1 MRQAALSFVAF
12 MSSGLLPSAVLAMHV
27 RVLSSTSA
35 IGQNVIVGR
44 AHCSRETWLLTDQPT
59 LTRLSTDS
67 LTVSSVPLRGLR
79 AGEKPW
85 GLACLP
91 ERELWTLVTHQDLAR
106 LTPDGHVVER
116 VHLDRPGLGLY
127 TAGERILLQHA
138 PASIGRP
145 LLAAG
150 LPRKSSAFAH
160 WPALVGQPATTQD
173 HQVRANLVNCGIGVA
188 AYVPCWLAGQLRLAI
203 SDGTV
208 AHTKV
213 QELSFVR
220 AGPVDLAA
228 PIWDVALT
236 GSSRIWVL
244 ASVPAGS
251 DGHRA
256 GGRLTNSNRQGR
268 GESFIDLNPSARLIL
283 WAEDDHCVLLS
294 ATGQLLEVF
303 SP

>member
-1 MRQAALSFVAF
+1 MHQAALSFVVF
-12 MSSGLLPSAVLAMHV
+12 MASALLRPELPAMQV
-27 RVLSSTSA
+27 RVLSLTGA

-44 AHCSRETWLLTDQPT
+44 ARCSYETWLLTDQPT
-59 LTRLSTDS
+59 LTRMSMDS

-106 LTPDGHVVER
+106 LTPDGRVVER
-116 VHLDRPGLGLY
+116 VHLDHPRLGLY
-127 TAGERILLQHA
+127 TAGARILLQHA
-138 PASIGRP
+138 PAGTGGP

-150 LPRKSSAFAH
+150 LPRKPSAFAH

-173 HQVRANLVNCGIGVA
+173 QQVRANLVNCGIGVA
-188 AYVPCWLAGQLRLAI
+188 AYVPCWLAGQPRLAI

-220 AGPVDLAA
+220 AGPVDPAA

-236 GSSRIWVL
+236 ESWRVWVL
-244 ASVPAGS
+244 ASAQAGS
-251 DGHRA
+251 DGRRA
-256 GGRLTNSNRQGR
+256 GGRLTKSNRQGT
-268 GESFIDLNPSARLIL
+268 GEGFIDLNPSARLIL
-283 WAEDDHCVLLS
+283 WAEDDRCVLLS